1 MERASELRSVEVD
14 GEHLSLPEL
23 IAVSRFGAHVI
34 IRESA
39 IRAMEKSHRLVEEIL
54 SKKNPV
60 YGINT
65 GFGALSQHDI
75 SISDVDR
82 LQNNLIISHAVGC
95 SNNLPDE
102 VVRAMLLLRAN
113 ALCRGFSGIRPSI
126 VITLIDMLNS
136 GVIPIVPEKGSL
148 GASGDLVPLAH
159 MALVLLGLG
168 EAKYKGE
175 VLPGKKAMDMA
186 GLPTYS
192 LKGKEG
198 LALINGTQCMTAI
211 AALSLYDAKKL
222 CLLADINTSLAM
234 EALQGQTSAYDER
247 VHLLRP
253 HDGQK
258 IVAQNIRLLLK
269 GSKNIEESRGKR
281 VQDAYSLRCVPQ
293 VHGAVRGAIEHIE
306 SVLSKEFNS
315 VTDNPL
321 LFADDGDVISGG
333 NFHGEPIALC
343 CDYLAIAVSELG
355 SISERR
361 LERMVN
367 PQLSNGLP
375 PFLAEQPGLNSGMMI
390 LQYTSASLV
399 SDNKTLS
406 HPDSVDSIPSSA
418 NQEDHVS
425 MGTNAAR
432 HVSMVVDNT
441 YNILAYEMFAAA
453 QAVDLR
459 GASISPALNN
469 IMDLIREHIPFLNE
483 DSELRLY
490 ICKIQKL
497 LRGEMIIDT
506 ALQNCPL
513 LK

>member
-1 MERASELRSVEVD
+1 
-14 GEHLSLPEL
+14 
-23 IAVSRFGAHVI
+23 
-34 IRESA
+34 
-39 IRAMEKSHRLVEEIL
+39 
-54 SKKNPV
+54 
-60 YGINT
+60 
-65 GFGALSQHDI
+65 
-75 SISDVDR
+75 
-82 LQNNLIISHAVGC
+82 
-95 SNNLPDE
+95 
-102 VVRAMLLLRAN
+102 
-113 ALCRGFSGIRPSI
+113 
-126 VITLIDMLNS
+126 
-136 GVIPIVPEKGSL
+136 
-148 GASGDLVPLAH
+148 
-159 MALVLLGLG
+159 
-168 EAKYKGE
+168 
-175 VLPGKKAMDMA
+175 
-186 GLPTYS
+186 
-192 LKGKEG
+192 
-198 LALINGTQCMTAI
+198 
-211 AALSLYDAKKL
+211 
-222 CLLADINTSLAM
+222 
-234 EALQGQTSAYDER
+234 
-247 VHLLRP
+247 
-253 HDGQK
+253 
-258 IVAQNIRLLLK
+258 
-269 GSKNIEESRGKR
+269 
-281 VQDAYSLRCVPQ
+281 